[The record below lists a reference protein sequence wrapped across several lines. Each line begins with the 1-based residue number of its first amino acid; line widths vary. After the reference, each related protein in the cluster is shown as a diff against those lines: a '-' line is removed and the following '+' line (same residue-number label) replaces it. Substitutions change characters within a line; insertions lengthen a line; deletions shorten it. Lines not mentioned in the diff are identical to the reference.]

1 MHLRAQLLDQRRS
14 LPPPASSLA
23 RNTVEWSKSL
33 TDPASRLSW
42 DDLRVIRAIG
52 KTGALATGAELLGIN
67 TSTIARRLSKMEEV
81 LGATLFDRRRT
92 GYVATVQ
99 GQELIALAERV
110 ELDVVGVAR
119 RVAGHWQRSE
129 EHTSELQSL
138 MRISYAVFCLKKKN

>member
-1 MHLRAQLLDQRRS
+1 MHLRDQLWDQRRS

-67 TSTIARRLSKMEEV
+67 TSK
-81 LGATLFDRRRT
+81 
-92 GYVATVQ
+92 
-99 GQELIALAERV
+99 
-110 ELDVVGVAR
+110 
-119 RVAGHWQRSE
+119 RSA

-138 MRISYAVFCLKKKN
+138 MSNSYAVFFLKKKTTITI

>member
-1 MHLRAQLLDQRRS
+1 MHLRDQLWDQRRS

-92 GYVATVQ
+92 GYVATVDRKSTR
-99 GQELIALAERV
+99 LNSS
-110 ELDVVGVAR
+110 
-119 RVAGHWQRSE
+119 H
-129 EHTSELQSL
+129 
-138 MRISYAVFCLKKKN
+138 

>member
-1 MHLRAQLLDQRRS
+1 MHLRDQLWDQRRS

-67 TSTIARRLSKMEEV
+67 TSTIARRLSKMEED

-92 GYVATVQ
+92 GT
-99 GQELIALAERV
+99 
-110 ELDVVGVAR
+110 
-119 RVAGHWQRSE
+119 RSE
-129 EHTSELQSL
+129 EHTYELKSL
-138 MRISYAVFCLKKKN
+138 MRISYSGFCLKQK